1 MLHGEITEI
10 RYDSG
15 YGFLKEAKSG
25 KLIRFSIGL
34 NDHHLQKNDRIEFT
48 VIDLD
53 PGKLA
58 FIIRKLSV

>member
-1 MLHGEITEI
+1 MLHGEIIEI
-10 RYDSG
+10 RYDGG
-15 YGFLKEAKSG
+15 YGFVKDAKSG
-25 KLIRFSIGL
+25 KFIRFSIGL